1 MIILYAASSTRSRG
15 RGSLVAPYVAA
26 DVQQSPEPEEG
37 RRRKEVS
44 SVLQEEKSEDDTTS
58 GGGRMK
64 QQYKA
69 ILMEHGVI
77 DDKTFLIL

>member
-1 MIILYAASSTRSRG
+1 MIILYAASSTLG
-15 RGSLVAPYVAA
+15 VGSLVAPYVAA
-26 DVQQSPEPEEG
+26 DVQSPEPEEG

-69 ILMEHGVI
+69 ILLEHGVI
-77 DDKTFLIL
+77 DDKTDS